1 MWNYQKNILVCMIAG
16 LGLSTCTPSDVSIP
30 GAATIDVMNG
40 FPDGES
46 GYALG
51 VSGCYARKLGDFLLM
66 AGGCNFPD
74 KPVSEGGIKHYY
86 KGIYI
91 ARVDDSSSLRWVKAG
106 ELPMEAA
113 YGATVSLP
121 DRLIFIGGSNSSDRF
136 SSVLSFSFD
145 CMKDSGLICE
155 TLPPLPH
162 AVDNMSATLLGD
174 TLYVLGGNRNG
185 IPSSSMFS
193 LCLDNYSAGWTE
205 VPFPGRPRVQPVC
218 SSLLGKLYVFGGFT
232 SGGDASVSTDR
243 LCYHPESGQWQ
254 VVKAP
259 LTTKGE
265 PLTLTGGV
273 SVSYGDVLLICAG
286 GVNRDIFEDAISAR
300 YQMVRESEY
309 LLQPIEW
316 YRFNDQLLAYN
327 VRSGEWIRIGV
338 PSPMLAR
345 AGSSLVVFG
354 DILFYIGGELK
365 PGVRTPGI
373 CRISLQK

>member
-1 MWNYQKNILVCMIAG
+1 
-16 LGLSTCTPSDVSIP
+16 
-30 GAATIDVMNG
+30 
-40 FPDGES
+40 
-46 GYALG
+46 
-51 VSGCYARKLGDFLLM
+51 
-66 AGGCNFPD
+66 
-74 KPVSEGGIKHYY
+74 
-86 KGIYI
+86 
-91 ARVDDSSSLRWVKAG
+91 
-106 ELPMEAA
+106 
-113 YGATVSLP
+113 
-121 DRLIFIGGSNSSDRF
+121 
-136 SSVLSFSFD
+136 
-145 CMKDSGLICE
+145 MKDSGLICE

-205 VPFPGRPRVQPVC
+205 VPFPGRPRAQPVC
-218 SSLLGKLYVFGGFT
+218 SSLLGKLYVSGGFT
-232 SGGDASVSTDR
+232 SGGDASVSTDG

-265 PLTLTGGV
+265 PLTLTGGA